1 MGGLI
6 DSAKLFT
13 AAQTTATERRTLA
26 EVTPYCTFLFPDSIV
41 LQGVCKVSVQ
51 RNLLADLRHKNK
63 GFTQDGLDNM
73 AFQEQKFMR
82 LAKAYVFNTLF
93 YIDEFKVLT
102 KICFGARVIRS
113 IRRFYAELSPAQKKA
128 YGILGTP
135 KFIYT
140 LEYSRLWARVRH
152 LKSST
157 PRRATPRHATPLNE
171 KYMLEKTW
179 FKLCLNLV

>member
-26 EVTPYCTFLFPDSIV
+26 EVTPYCTFLFPDSIE

-51 RNLLADLRHKNK
+51 RNLLADLRHKND

-82 LAKAYVFNTLF
+82 LAKQYVFYTLL
-93 YIDEFKVLT
+93 YIDELRVLKFVAVRALFDRFADFMRRYHLRRRRLT
-102 KICFGARVIRS
+102 DFWGRRS
-113 IRRFYAELSPAQKKA
+113 
-128 YGILGTP
+128 
-135 KFIYT
+135 
-140 LEYSRLWARVRH
+140 
-152 LKSST
+152 SST
-157 PRRATPRHATPLNE
+157 R
-171 KYMLEKTW
+171 
-179 FKLCLNLV
+179 